1 MIVLTCVNIRLDNI
15 MLVMV
20 CVYFEFLKDVICQ
33 SVIYLFLSFFFSYI
47 YIYAYVYIY
56 THTCIHAYIY
66 YIRFSLQL
74 YLSSLFSTCSTA
86 RGQRVGST
94 CATHRRVPP
103 ITSAFHLISALGNTH
118 VARSPA
124 PVVPSPCFSHHRW

>member
-56 THTCIHAYIY
+56 IHTRAYTRIY
-66 YIRFSLQL
+66 ITFDSLSNSISP
-74 YLSSLFSTCSTA
+74 LSFL
-86 RGQRVGST
+86 
-94 CATHRRVPP
+94 RVPRRE
-103 ITSAFHLISALGNTH
+103 GN
-118 VARSPA
+118 VLVPRARRID
-124 PVVPSPCFSHHRW
+124 VYRL

>member
-56 THTCIHAYIY
+56 IY
-66 YIRFSLQL
+66 MYMYNCF
-74 YLSSLFSTCSTA
+74 TP
-86 RGQRVGST
+86 
-94 CATHRRVPP
+94 HRHEFETFNSR
-103 ITSAFHLISALGNTH
+103 
-118 VARSPA
+118 
-124 PVVPSPCFSHHRW
+124 